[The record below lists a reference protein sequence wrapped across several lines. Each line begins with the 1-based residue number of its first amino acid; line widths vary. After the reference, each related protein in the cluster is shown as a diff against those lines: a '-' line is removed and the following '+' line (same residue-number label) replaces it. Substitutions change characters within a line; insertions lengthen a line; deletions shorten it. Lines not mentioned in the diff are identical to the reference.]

1 MKMPMPIRSLLR
13 SVVFSLCLVLLGGCS
28 TVLSTVRVVERRD
41 GVSYGEADDRRGG
54 GLVQFY
60 LDLGPYAAER
70 NAAERQRAYTAMA
83 SACGGGAF
91 EISRE
96 LLGHEDGAVVGVA
109 IPVGSV
115 AVVTGSASASP
126 VRYLEFRCR
135 PGQPGVSP
143 ARPVCAGAACSPP
156 A

>member
-41 GVSYGEADDRRGG
+41 GVSYGEADGRRGG

>member
-41 GVSYGEADDRRGG
+41 GVSYGEADGRRGG

-115 AVVTGSASASP
+115 AVVTGSASAIP

-156 A
+156 D

>member
-1 MKMPMPIRSLLR
+1 MKMPMPMRSLLR
-13 SVVFSLCLVLLGGCS
+13 TVVFSLCLVLLGGC
-28 TVLSTVRVVERRD
+28 STVRVVERRD

-54 GLVQFY
+54 GLVRFE
-60 LDLGPYAAER
+60 LHLGPNAPER
-70 NAAERQRAYTAMA
+70 NAAERQRAYAAMA
-83 SACGGGAF
+83 SACGDGAF

-96 LLGHEDGAVVGVA
+96 LLGQEDGAVTGVA
-109 IPVGSV
+109 IPLGSV

-135 PGQPGVSP
+135 PDQPRVSP